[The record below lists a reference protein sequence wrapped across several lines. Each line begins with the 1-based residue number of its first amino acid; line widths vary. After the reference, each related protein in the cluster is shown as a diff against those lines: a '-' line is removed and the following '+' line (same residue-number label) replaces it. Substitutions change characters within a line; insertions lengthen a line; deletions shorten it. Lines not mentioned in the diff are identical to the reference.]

1 MVRATPAWR
10 SEMKTASRSALKTV
24 LVPVALGLMLPAAF
38 FSSEGCKKD
47 EPPPPLPS
55 AAPAPSPAAPVQLA
69 PEDAGPD
76 VFDAGGEDAADAD
89 AGKKVTGTAAASGL
103 KRCCAALQQNAASAP
118 PPTNVY
124 MLQAAAVCNAA
135 VAAGKD
141 KNSVVGALAG
151 ALRGAGLPAS
161 CR

>member
-1 MVRATPAWR
+1 LAIAIG
-10 SEMKTASRSALKTV
+10 AL
-24 LVPVALGLMLPAAF
+24 LPLAAF
-38 FSSEGCKKD
+38 SAPGCKKD

-55 AAPAPSPAAPVQLA
+55 AAPAPAPAAPVVLA

-76 VFDAGGEDAADAD
+76 VEDAGEDVVD
-89 AGKKVTGTAAASGL
+89 AGKKVGKGTGSGGL
-103 KRCCAALQQNAASAP
+103 ARCCAALQQNAASAP
-118 PPTNVY
+118 PPTNTY

-141 KNSVVGALAG
+141 KNSVVGALSG
-151 ALRGAGLPAS
+151 AVRGAGLPAA

>member
-1 MVRATPAWR
+1 MEDR
-10 SEMKTASRSALKTV
+10 EMKTVVRTV
-24 LVPVALGLMLPAAF
+24 LAPIALGLLV
-38 FSSEGCKKD
+38 SSSLISGPGCKKD

-55 AAPAPSPAAPVQLA
+55 AAPAPTPAAPVVLA

-76 VFDAGGEDAADAD
+76 VFDAGEDAADAAD
-89 AGKKVTGTAAASGL
+89 AKKVVGGGSSGL
-103 KRCCAALQQNAASAP
+103 QRCCAALQQNAASAP

-124 MLQAAAVCNAA
+124 MLQAAAACNAA

-141 KNSVVGALAG
+141 KSSILGVVAG
-151 ALRGAGLPAS
+151 ALRGAGLPGA

>member
-1 MVRATPAWR
+1 
-10 SEMKTASRSALKTV
+10 MKTASHSALKTV
-24 LVPVALGLMLPAAF
+24 LAPLAVGLLVPVSF
-38 FSSEGCKKD
+38 FSWQGCKKD

-55 AAPAPSPAAPVQLA
+55 AAPAPTPAAPVQLA
-69 PEDAGPD
+69 PEDAGSD
-76 VFDAGGEDAADAD
+76 VVDSAIEDANAADA
-89 AGKKVTGTAAASGL
+89 KKVVGTASSGL

-141 KNSVVGALAG
+141 KNNVIGALAG
-151 ALRGAGLPAS
+151 ALKGAGLPAS

>member
-1 MVRATPAWR
+1 
-10 SEMKTASRSALKTV
+10 MKTASQSVVRNVALPIVIGV
-24 LVPVALGLMLPAAF
+24 LVPLAAF
-38 FSSEGCKKD
+38 SAPGCKKD

-55 AAPAPSPAAPVQLA
+55 AAPAPTPAAPVVLA

-76 VFDAGGEDAADAD
+76 VVDAGEDVVDAAVKR
-89 AGKKVTGTAAASGL
+89 GTGGGGGGL
-103 KRCCAALQQNAASAP
+103 ARCCAALQQNAASAP
-118 PPTNVY
+118 PPTNTY

-141 KNSVVGALAG
+141 KNSVVGALSG
-151 ALRGAGLPAS
+151 ALRGAGLPAA

>member
-1 MVRATPAWR
+1 MRNVGLGIAIG
-10 SEMKTASRSALKTV
+10 AL
-24 LVPVALGLMLPAAF
+24 LPLAAF
-38 FSSEGCKKD
+38 SAPGCKKD

-55 AAPAPSPAAPVQLA
+55 AAPAPTPAAPVELA

-76 VFDAGGEDAADAD
+76 VEDAGEDVVD
-89 AGKKVTGTAAASGL
+89 AGKKIGKGTSSGGL
-103 KRCCAALQQNAASAP
+103 ARCCAALQQNAASAP
-118 PPTNVY
+118 PPTNTY

-141 KNSVVGALAG
+141 KNSVVGALSG
-151 ALRGAGLPAS
+151 AVRGAGLPAA

>member
-1 MVRATPAWR
+1 
-10 SEMKTASRSALKTV
+10 MKTASRSAVKTV
-24 LVPVALGLMLPAAF
+24 LVPVALGLLLPGAF

-55 AAPAPSPAAPVQLA
+55 AAPAPTPAAPVQLA

-76 VFDAGGEDAADAD
+76 VYDAGSVEDAAAD
-89 AGKKVTGTAAASGL
+89 AADSGKKLTGSASASGL

-141 KNSVVGALAG
+141 KNSVLGALSG